1 MIINLIYPMGKDKVI
16 TFTPGSIDYVFNSVR
31 GEAWYKCEVVCKD
44 ISEFSRANKK
54 LLLIEL
60 DKCINTK
67 HHLSKCNN
75 LEEFIC
81 KLHKDL

>member
-1 MIINLIYPMGKDKVI
+1 MIIKLIYPMGKDREIQIEPGKVCYN
-16 TFTPGSIDYVFNSVR
+16 FVSVR
-31 GEAWYKCEVVCKD
+31 GEDWYKCEVVCKD
-44 ISEFSRANKK
+44 TSKFSRANKK